1 MAMAIWGVDRVCLA
15 VLYAKPPSDEEWA
28 AWLALLRTRAGQDA
42 RILVE
47 THSGPNAAQRSA
59 LVEATRD
66 LDVRFAILT
75 DSIIVR
81 GIVTALAWLG
91 VPHRAFGTDQHL
103 PAAKYLELTGEELER
118 VHSELPRLR
127 HACRV
132 KLGRVASTPP
142 AP

>member
-15 VLYAKPPSDEEWA
+15 VLYAKPPTDEEWV
-28 AWLALLRTRAGQDA
+28 AWIALLRTRAGQDA
-42 RILVE
+42 RVLVE

-59 LVEATRD
+59 LAEATRD

-91 VPHRAFGTDQHL
+91 VPHRAFGTDEHL
-103 PAAKYLELTGEELER
+103 PAAKYLELTPEELER
-118 VHSELPRLR
+118 IVSELPRLR
-127 HACRV
+127 QACRA
-132 KLGRVASTPP
+132 KLGRVASPGL
-142 AP
+142 

>member
-1 MAMAIWGVDRVCLA
+1 MAMTIWGVDRVCLA
-15 VLYAKPPSDEEWA
+15 VLYAKPPTDEEWT
-28 AWLALLRTRAGQDA
+28 AWIALLRTRAGRDA

-47 THSGPNAAQRSA
+47 TQSGPNAAQRSA

-91 VPHRAFGTDQHL
+91 VPHRAFGSDEHL
-103 PAAKYLELTGEELER
+103 RAAEYLELAPEELER
-118 VHSELPRLR
+118 VQRELPRLR
-127 HACRV
+127 QECRA
-132 KLGRVASTPP
+132 KLDRALSAPP
-142 AP
+142 VR